1 MKKRFLHGVMFFAIV
16 VMAACTN
23 NQPTD
28 KQLFGLST
36 RFDSKI
42 DSIIAQMTLEEKV
55 HLLHGTGMFWS
66 GGAERFGIPEL
77 QYADGPLGIRE
88 EIERNSWNALGWDTD
103 SATFFPAGTAL
114 GATWDPELAL
124 RYGEALGKEARARDK
139 DILLA
144 PAINIMRTPVCGRN
158 YEYFTEDPFLNA
170 KMVVPYIKGVQ
181 DQNVAACVKH
191 YAVNNQETN
200 RGSID
205 VLASERAIREIYL
218 PGFKAAIQEGGA
230 YSVMGAYNRFRGDF
244 LCENDYMLN
253 QILRNDWG
261 FNGVV
266 VSDWA
271 AVHNTVKAA
280 KGGLDIEMGTV
291 GPFDAFFMA
300 KPLIDSVRAGV
311 VDEALINEKAKRVLR
326 LMFNLNTPSPA
337 LRPKGA
343 INTPEHS
350 KVVYDV
356 AAQSIVL
363 LKNDQNILPLK
374 TDDIK
379 SISIIGDNADRTFA
393 SGGFGAGVKARYEI
407 SPLAGFKNRLPKEVK
422 VGYALGYAE
431 NYVPGKN
438 DNHSYGRIIDYTPD
452 KKLIA
457 EAVALAEATDVAV
470 VVAGSNRSVESES
483 VDRADIKLPFAQV
496 ELIKAVVA
504 ANPRTVVVLIGG
516 AAYELGEVTAA
527 SPALLWSWFNGSE
540 GGNALADVVLG
551 NVNPSG
557 KLPFTMPVK
566 LNDIGAHA
574 LNAFPGDSVKVEYLE
589 DILVGYRWFD
599 TKNIEP
605 LYPFGY
611 GLSYTSFQIEQCA
624 VKSQELSEGQ
634 DVELLVNV
642 KNTGAVSGAE
652 VVQVYVSMPNSSVAR
667 AAKELKAF
675 KKTMLQPGEV
685 HTLAF
690 KIPVSDLAYFDQTA
704 NKWLVEKGSYELS
717 IGTSSRNIE
726 QTLPFEIK

>member
-1 MKKRFLHGVMFFAIV
+1 
-16 VMAACTN
+16 
-23 NQPTD
+23 
-28 KQLFGLST
+28 
-36 RFDSKI
+36 
-42 DSIIAQMTLEEKV
+42 
-55 HLLHGTGMFWS
+55 
-66 GGAERFGIPEL
+66 
-77 QYADGPLGIRE
+77 
-88 EIERNSWNALGWDTD
+88 
-103 SATFFPAGTAL
+103 
-114 GATWDPELAL
+114 
-124 RYGEALGKEARARDK
+124 
-139 DILLA
+139 
-144 PAINIMRTPVCGRN
+144 
-158 YEYFTEDPFLNA
+158 
-170 KMVVPYIKGVQ
+170 
-181 DQNVAACVKH
+181 
-191 YAVNNQETN
+191 
-200 RGSID
+200 
-205 VLASERAIREIYL
+205 
-218 PGFKAAIQEGGA
+218 
-230 YSVMGAYNRFRGDF
+230 
-244 LCENDYMLN
+244 MLN

-326 LMFNLNTPSPA
+326 LMFNLNTTSPA
-337 LRPKGA
+337 QRPKGA

-374 TDDIK
+374 TSDFK
-379 SISIIGDNADRTFA
+379 SIAIIGDNADRTFA
-393 SGGFGAGVKARYEI
+393 SGGFGAGVKARYEV
-407 SPLAGFKNRLPKEVK
+407 SPLSGFKNRLPKDVK
-422 VGYALGYAE
+422 VEYALGYAE
-431 NYVPGKN
+431 RYLPGKN
-438 DNHSYGRIIDYTPD
+438 EGHSYGRLIDYKPD
-452 KKLIA
+452 AKLIA
-457 EAVALAEATDVAV
+457 EAVKLAKASDVAV

-574 LNAFPGDSVKVEYLE
+574 LNAFPGDSAKVVYLE

-611 GLSYTSFQIEQCA
+611 GLSYTTFQIEQCA
-624 VKSQELSEGQ
+624 VKSQELTEGQ
-634 DVELLVNV
+634 EVELLVNIR
-642 KNTGAVSGAE
+642 NTGSVAGAE
-652 VVQVYVSMPNSSVAR
+652 VVQVYVSKPNSSVAR

-685 HTLAF
+685 RTLAF
-690 KIPVSDLAYFDQTA
+690 KIPVSDLAYFNEA
-704 NKWLVEKGSYELS
+704 SNKWIVENGKYELL
-717 IGTSSRNIE
+717 IGTSSRSIE
-726 QTLPFEIK
+726 HSLPFEVK

>member
-1 MKKRFLHGVMFFAIV
+1 MRTHFLNGVMFFAIV
-16 VMAACTN
+16 AMASCSN

-36 RFDSKI
+36 RYDSKI

-55 HLLHGTGMFWS
+55 NLLHGSGMFWS

-88 EIERNSWNALGWDTD
+88 EIERNSWNALGWNTD

-124 RYGEALGKEARARDK
+124 RYGEAIGKEARARDK

-170 KMVVPYIKGVQ
+170 RMVVPYVKGVQ

-326 LMFNLNTPSPA
+326 LMFNLNTTSPA
-337 LRPKGA
+337 QRPKGA

-374 TDDIK
+374 TSDFK
-379 SISIIGDNADRTFA
+379 SIAIIGDNADRTFA
-393 SGGFGAGVKARYEI
+393 SGGFGAGVKARYEV
-407 SPLAGFKNRLPKEVK
+407 SPLSGFKNRLPKDVK
-422 VGYALGYAE
+422 VEYALGYAE
-431 NYVPGKN
+431 RYLPGKN
-438 DNHSYGRIIDYTPD
+438 EGHSYGRLIDYKPD
-452 KKLIA
+452 AKLIA
-457 EAVALAEATDVAV
+457 EAVKLAKASDVAV

-557 KLPFTMPVK
+557 QITFY
-566 LNDIGAHA
+566 HA
-574 LNAFPGDSVKVEYLE
+574 
-589 DILVGYRWFD
+589 R
-599 TKNIEP
+599 
-605 LYPFGY
+605 
-611 GLSYTSFQIEQCA
+611 
-624 VKSQELSEGQ
+624 
-634 DVELLVNV
+634 
-642 KNTGAVSGAE
+642 
-652 VVQVYVSMPNSSVAR
+652 
-667 AAKELKAF
+667 KA
-675 KKTMLQPGEV
+675 
-685 HTLAF
+685 
-690 KIPVSDLAYFDQTA
+690 
-704 NKWLVEKGSYELS
+704 
-717 IGTSSRNIE
+717 
-726 QTLPFEIK
+726 